1 MEDTIAAISTSTV
14 SSGGISVVRISGEN
28 ALSVA
33 QQVFRSKKNKNV
45 EDMESH
51 TVHYGNIYNGEEL
64 IDEVLMVVM
73 KAPNTYTREDVV
85 EIDCHGGILVTKKVL
100 EAVLSAGA
108 RLAEPG
114 EFTKRAF
121 LNGRLDLSQSEAVMD
136 VINSKSNDDRIL
148 ALESLEGQ
156 TTKKIKKFRAELND
170 LISHIEVNIDF
181 PEYNDIEVM
190 TKNKIEKKL
199 KNQIT
204 ELKKIIEQSED
215 RQIIKAGIKTLIVG
229 RPNVGKS
236 SILNNLLEYDKAIVT
251 NIEGTTRD
259 IVEGNILL
267 KGIPLNIIDT
277 AGIRKTSDVIEQIG
291 VKKSLSLINEAD
303 LVLVVLNGNEELTSE
318 DLEILDKTKDKTSIV
333 VINKSDLPQKIN
345 KDLLTNRIVVESTT
359 TNEFG
364 LENLKSKIVEMFNLD
379 QISTLDQTYLNN
391 ARQLSLAKEALSSL
405 EEAEKSS
412 INNVPVDL
420 IQIDLMDAFTKLGEI
435 IGITYSEEVINNL
448 FKNFCVGK

>member
-1 MEDTIAAISTSTV
+1 MNDTIAAISTAMGVGAISIIRV
-14 SSGGISVVRISGEN
+14 SGKDSIKIVNEIFTGKDLNEVPT
-28 ALSVA
+28 
-33 QQVFRSKKNKNV
+33 
-45 EDMESH
+45 H
-51 TVHYGNIYNGEEL
+51 TIHYGHIVDEKIP
-64 IDEVLMVVM
+64 IDEVLITVM
-73 KAPNTYTREDVV
+73 KSPKTYTKEDIV
-85 EIDCHGGILVTKKVL
+85 EINCHGGINTTNKILETVL
-100 EAVLSAGA
+100 NHGA

-148 ALESLEGQ
+148 ALKSLEGQ

-364 LENLKSKIVEMFNLD
+364 LENLKSKIIKMFNLD

>member
-1 MEDTIAAISTSTV
+1 MNDTIAAISTAMGVGAISIIRV
-14 SSGGISVVRISGEN
+14 SGKDSIKIVNEIFTGKDLNEVPT
-28 ALSVA
+28 
-33 QQVFRSKKNKNV
+33 
-45 EDMESH
+45 H
-51 TVHYGNIYNGEEL
+51 TIHYGHIVDEKIP
-64 IDEVLMVVM
+64 IDEVLITVM
-73 KAPNTYTREDVV
+73 KSPKTYTKEDIV
-85 EIDCHGGILVTKKVL
+85 EINCHGGINTTNKILETVL
-100 EAVLSAGA
+100 NHGA

-148 ALESLEGQ
+148 ALKSLEGQ

-259 IVEGNILL
+259 IVEGKILL

-364 LENLKSKIVEMFNLD
+364 LENLKSKIIEMFNLD

>member
-1 MEDTIAAISTSTV
+1 MNDTIAAISTAMGVGAISIIRV
-14 SSGGISVVRISGEN
+14 SGKDSIKIVNEIFTGKDLNEVPT
-28 ALSVA
+28 
-33 QQVFRSKKNKNV
+33 
-45 EDMESH
+45 H
-51 TVHYGNIYNGEEL
+51 TIHYGHIVDEKIP
-64 IDEVLMVVM
+64 IDEVLITVM
-73 KAPNTYTREDVV
+73 KSPKTYTKEDIV
-85 EIDCHGGILVTKKVL
+85 EINCHGGINTTNKILETVL
-100 EAVLSAGA
+100 NHGA

-148 ALESLEGQ
+148 ALKSLEGQ

-303 LVLVVLNGNEELTSE
+303 LVLVVLNGNEEITSE

-364 LENLKSKIVEMFNLD
+364 LENLKSKIIKMFNLD

-391 ARQLSLAKEALSSL
+391 ARQLSLAKKALSSL

>member
-1 MEDTIAAISTSTV
+1 MNDTIAAISTAMGVGAISIIRV
-14 SSGGISVVRISGEN
+14 SGKDSIKIVNEIFTGKDLNEVPT
-28 ALSVA
+28 
-33 QQVFRSKKNKNV
+33 
-45 EDMESH
+45 H
-51 TVHYGNIYNGEEL
+51 TIHYGHIVDEKIP
-64 IDEVLMVVM
+64 IDEVLITVM
-73 KAPNTYTREDVV
+73 KSPKTYTKEDIV
-85 EIDCHGGILVTKKVL
+85 EINCHGGINTTNKILETVL
-100 EAVLSAGA
+100 NHGA

-148 ALESLEGQ
+148 ALKSLEGQ
-156 TTKKIKKFRAELND
+156 TTKQIKKFRAELND

-303 LVLVVLNGNEELTSE
+303 LVLVVLNGNEEITSE

-364 LENLKSKIVEMFNLD
+364 LENLKSKIIEMFNLD

-391 ARQLSLAKEALSSL
+391 ARQLSLAKKALSSL
-405 EEAEKSS
+405 EEAEKSN

-435 IGITYSEEVINNL
+435 ISITYSEEVINNL